1 MRTALRAA
9 VLLALMTS
17 GAGALVA
24 SGSAS
29 GAGRAAA
36 GPFIWAPGS
45 TREVCVLTG
54 SGQDGYGETYTA
66 SRFGLV
72 AGDRGYSFEFQG
84 KVWWLFGDSR
94 PSTMPPW
101 GANNA
106 NARYPGTLLGAAGL
120 DNDSM
125 AFSSVTRPPKT
136 SPGRCPVLTFVTGVP
151 VAGAYA
157 NPSVTPDPLLGDG
170 QVSLRTNESAVAGI
184 SEDNHMFVVF
194 ETDDPLDNGRAAAE
208 RRVWPEHALG
218 DGGARGP
225 GHSSVQR
232 PVRPFSAGH
241 PLCERGEVCQ
251 RRNATRQR
259 WLCLYL
265 GDRDG
270 WPQLPVPRAD
280 PGWEHR
286 QRGQGWSPSGDPV
299 LRQDGVQAIGLSRA
313 DATPLFRDRP
323 KPCMGQLGV
332 QYNSFLGQWVMLYG
346 CRDNTPRNP
355 AGIYMRTAANPWG
368 PWSAPQTIFNP
379 QPNATAKTGYCYFI
393 HVDPKIGPK
402 CPKGAPNPPQPDAL
416 QGDYYGPYFVADW
429 TIGRYTTATAPA
441 SSTFYYTL
449 DTLSPYG
456 QVLLKSTVTG
466 RCRRS
471 HDQQFRT
478 VRGQPAPE
486 APRHGAGRQSV
497 LTAPCCAC

>member
-84 KVWWLFGDSR
+84 KVWWLFGDSC

-280 PGWEHR
+280 PGREHR

-313 DATPLFRDRP
+313 RRRHRCSGTDRSHAWASLAFSTTPFWANGSCSMAVAITRPGTPQESTCVQRPTRGGRGAHRRRSSTPSPMRQPRLGTATSSMWTQRSGRSAPKVRP
-323 KPCMGQLGV
+323 
-332 QYNSFLGQWVMLYG
+332 
-346 CRDNTPRNP
+346 TPRN
-355 AGIYMRTAANPWG
+355 RTRSRA
-368 PWSAPQTIFNP
+368 TI
-379 QPNATAKTGYCYFI
+379 
-393 HVDPKIGPK
+393 
-402 CPKGAPNPPQPDAL
+402 
-416 QGDYYGPYFVADW
+416 
-429 TIGRYTTATAPA
+429 TAPTSSRTGRSA
-441 SSTFYYTL
+441 VTRRPRHPCSSTFYYTL

-466 RCRRS
+466 
-471 HDQQFRT
+471 
-478 VRGQPAPE
+478 PMPPL
-486 APRHGAGRQSV
+486 PRPTIPHCKGP
-497 LTAPCCAC
+497 TCT